1 MDIFPRMTLYSRNMR
16 KTSDGIGS
24 CWRLF
29 PIKSLISILRL
40 YRGPVPRGL
49 WESCQIRTGVD
60 CLRRFRQGFSEIT
73 DPEEKVKFTLAA
85 YNAGIGHIYDA
96 QRLARK
102 YGKDP
107 NKWDNNVAE
116 YIRLKNDPEY
126 YNDPVCKHGY
136 LRGSETYNYVREV
149 LERYHYYKKKS

>member
-1 MDIFPRMTLYSRNMR
+1 M
-16 KTSDGIGS
+16 GIMPNTAKALGVTPHE
-24 CWRLF
+24 LKD
-29 PIKSLISILRL
+29 PDT
-40 YRGPVPRGL
+40 G
-49 WESCQIRTGVD
+49 IRTGVD

-126 YNDPVCKHGY
+126 TCVAQKHIITCGKCWSVIITT
-136 LRGSETYNYVREV
+136 RKS
-149 LERYHYYKKKS
+149 HSYKKIHSYE

>member
-1 MDIFPRMTLYSRNMR
+1 MR
-16 KTSDGIGS
+16 SD
-24 CWRLF
+24 W
-29 PIKSLISILRL
+29 
-40 YRGPVPRGL
+40 
-49 WESCQIRTGVD
+49 T
-60 CLRRFRQGFSEIT
+60 
-73 DPEEKVKFTLAA
+73 
-85 YNAGIGHIYDA
+85 
-96 QRLARK
+96 RK

-149 LERYHYYKKKS
+149 LERYHYYKKKSLVNKKIHSYE

>member
-1 MDIFPRMTLYSRNMR
+1 MR
-16 KTSDGIGS
+16 SD
-24 CWRLF
+24 W
-29 PIKSLISILRL
+29 
-40 YRGPVPRGL
+40 
-49 WESCQIRTGVD
+49 
-60 CLRRFRQGFSEIT
+60 
-73 DPEEKVKFTLAA
+73 PE
-85 YNAGIGHIYDA
+85 
-96 QRLARK
+96 K

-149 LERYHYYKKKS
+149 LSVIITTKKSHSYKKFIAMSESSHNYEFSASKCHLKIIGDTYA